1 MSKYLL
7 TIKIPIE
14 SFDSLTVRS
23 EVNKILDISGL
34 KEIEKSLKL
43 QEIFDDKPPVGMKI

>member
-14 SFDSLTVRS
+14 SFDSMTVRS
-23 EVNKILDISGL
+23 EVAKILDDSGL
-34 KEIEKSLKL
+34 KETEKSLKL
-43 QEIFDDKPPVGMKI
+43 QEIFEDKPPVGMKI